1 MTEKN
6 NREVRASYPRRYRAQ
21 FGENLKKK
29 LKERRISQATLAK
42 EIGVS
47 RTCVGFWCNGHTIPP
62 AMNGWNSWHVFWK
75 RVRGAC
81 WDVHWTAGNWM
92 IFGQIGS
99 PECNA
104 KNSPCF
110 MGQRPRKKE
119 NVI

>member
-47 RTCVGFWCNGHTIPP
+47 RTCVGFWCNGHTIPC
-62 AMNGWNSWHVFWK
+62 NE
-75 RVRGAC
+75 RLEQLAC
-81 WDVHWTAGNWM
+81 FLETSPRRLLGCTLDSRELDDIWANRIAG
-92 IFGQIGS
+92 
-99 PECNA
+99 
-104 KNSPCF
+104 
-110 MGQRPRKKE
+110 
-119 NVI
+119 V